1 MSKFKKSVAQLAKEL
16 RNALRRNFLSEDGK
30 ALAEA
35 IGEVIAE
42 AENSEEEISAEE
54 LDKRIKAAIEAL
66 KPEEEKKPEET
77 AEEITETENF
87 KLAVNR
93 ILSENAT
100 GKGAKGSSYLASAN
114 AVKDFARTIHISA
127 SGEEFRENW
136 RAVLAKNGVTG
147 MAYPEQ
153 VEAGINTAWANAN
166 GLFMALRYVSPR
178 EFRIMYSAADTKD
191 QLAHGHKV
199 GASKKEQVIPA
210 QGKKLS
216 LQMIYKWLP
225 VNRLDMQAMEQPDVF
240 VQWVTTELTER
251 LLYTIERTIVA
262 GDPNASVTA
271 DAITCFESIGA
282 KTAADAFTLYYG
294 VNTSATAAKVTDVY
308 KMLITA
314 ALEIRNNGRDTW
326 LFINKTDLGALLTAD
341 FNVTGVPIGAG
352 LDTLAARLGVAKVVA
367 VDYLTGSLT
376 KAGQKGTAAVFI
388 TPDLYYRIG
397 GDLFGDTWTIFEK
410 NQQGYMAEVATGG
423 GIAGLESTAVIA
435 ATDK

>member
-1 MSKFKKSVAQLAKEL
+1 MSKFKKSVAQMAREL
-16 RNALRRNFLSEDGK
+16 RNALKRNFLSEDGK

-35 IGEVIAE
+35 IGSVIAE
-42 AENSEEEISAEE
+42 AENSEEEVSAEE
-54 LDKRIKAAIEAL
+54 LNDRIKAAFEAL
-66 KPEEEKKPEET
+66 KPEEKDPEKT
-77 AEEITETENF
+77 AEEVAETENF

-93 ILSENAT
+93 ILSENVAI
-100 GKGAKGSSYLASAN
+100 KGAKGSSYLSSAN
-114 AVKDFARTIHISA
+114 AVKDFAKTIHTSA

-225 VNRLDMQAMEQPDVF
+225 VNRLDMQAMEQPEVF

-271 DAITCFESIGA
+271 DAITCFESIGT

-367 VDYLTGSLT
+367 VDYLAGSLT
-376 KAGQKGTAAVFI
+376 KVGDKGTAAVFI

>member
-1 MSKFKKSVAQLAKEL
+1 MNKFKKSVAQMAREL
-16 RNALRRNFLSEDGK
+16 RNALKRNFLSEDGK

-35 IGEVIAE
+35 IGTVIAE
-42 AENSEEEISAEE
+42 AENSEEEVSAEE
-54 LDKRIKAAIEAL
+54 LNNRIKAAFEAL
-66 KPEEEKKPEET
+66 KPEEKDPEKT
-77 AEEITETENF
+77 AEEVAETENF

-93 ILSENAT
+93 ILSENSA
-100 GKGAKGSSYLASAN
+100 GKGAKGSSYLSSAN

-136 RAVLAKNGVTG
+136 RAVLTKNGVTG
-147 MAYPEQ
+147 IAYPEQ

-225 VNRLDMQAMEQPDVF
+225 VNRLDMQAMEQPEVF

-271 DAITCFESIGA
+271 DAITCFESIGT

-294 VNTSATAAKVTDVY
+294 LNTSATAAKVTDVY

-367 VDYLTGSLT
+367 VDYLAGSLT

>member
-1 MSKFKKSVAQLAKEL
+1 MSKFKNSVAQMAREL
-16 RNALRRNFLSEDGK
+16 RNALKRNFLSEDGK

-35 IGEVIAE
+35 IGTVIAE
-42 AENSEEEISAEE
+42 AENSEEEVSAEE
-54 LDKRIKAAIEAL
+54 LNDRIKAAFDAL
-66 KPEEEKKPEET
+66 KPEEKDPEKT
-77 AEEITETENF
+77 AEEVAETENF

-93 ILSENAT
+93 ILFENMAI
-100 GKGAKGSSYLASAN
+100 KGAKGSSYLSSAN
-114 AVKDFARTIHISA
+114 AVKDFARTIHIST

-271 DAITCFESIGA
+271 DAITCFESIGT

-294 VNTSATAAKVTDVY
+294 VNTSATAANVTDVY

-367 VDYLTGSLT
+367 VDYLAGSLT
-376 KAGQKGTAAVFI
+376 KVGDAGTAAVFI

-435 ATDK
+435 ATSK

>member
-1 MSKFKKSVAQLAKEL
+1 MNKFKKSVAQMAREL
-16 RNALRRNFLSEDGK
+16 RNALKRNFLSEDGK

-35 IGEVIAE
+35 IGTVIAE
-42 AENSEEEISAEE
+42 AENSEEEVSAEE

-66 KPEEEKKPEET
+66 KPEEKKPEET
-77 AEEITETENF
+77 AEEVTETENF

-100 GKGAKGSSYLASAN
+100 AKGTKGSSYLSSAN
-114 AVKDFARTIHISA
+114 AVKDFAKTIHISA

-136 RAVLAKNGVTG
+136 KAVLAKNGVTG

-199 GASKKEQVIPA
+199 GAAKKEQVIPA

-225 VNRLDMQAMEQPDVF
+225 VNRLDMQAMEQPEVF

-271 DAITCFESIGA
+271 DAITCFESIGT

-367 VDYLTGSLT
+367 VDYLAGSLT
-376 KAGQKGTAAVFI
+376 NVGDTGTAAVFI

-435 ATDK
+435 ATSK

>member
-1 MSKFKKSVAQLAKEL
+1 MNKFKKSVAQMAREL
-16 RNALRRNFLSEDGK
+16 RNALKRNFLSEDGK

-35 IGEVIAE
+35 IGTVIAE
-42 AENSEEEISAEE
+42 AENSEEEVSAEE
-54 LDKRIKAAIEAL
+54 LNDRIKAAFDAL
-66 KPEEEKKPEET
+66 KPEEKDPEKT
-77 AEEITETENF
+77 AEEVAETENF

-93 ILSENAT
+93 ILFENMAI
-100 GKGAKGSSYLASAN
+100 KGAKSSSYLSSAN
-114 AVKDFARTIHISA
+114 AVKDFAKTIHISA

-136 RAVLAKNGVTG
+136 RAVLSKNGVTG

-251 LLYTIERTIVA
+251 LLYTIERTIIA
-262 GDPNASVTA
+262 GDPNATVTA
-271 DAITCFESIGA
+271 DAITCFESIGT

-367 VDYLTGSLT
+367 VDYLAGSLT
-376 KAGQKGTAAVFI
+376 NVGDAGTAAVFI

-435 ATDK
+435 ATSK

>member
-1 MSKFKKSVAQLAKEL
+1 MSKFKKSVAQMAREL
-16 RNALRRNFLSEDGK
+16 RNALKRNFLSEDGK

-35 IGEVIAE
+35 IGTVIAE
-42 AENSEEEISAEE
+42 AENSEEEVSAEE
-54 LDKRIKAAIEAL
+54 LNDRIKAAFDAL
-66 KPEEEKKPEET
+66 KPEEKDPEKT
-77 AEEITETENF
+77 AEEVAETENF

-93 ILSENAT
+93 ILFENMAI
-100 GKGAKGSSYLASAN
+100 KGANGSSYLSSAN
-114 AVKDFARTIHISA
+114 AVKDFAKTIHISA

-271 DAITCFESIGA
+271 DAITCFESIGT

-294 VNTSATAAKVTDVY
+294 VNTSTTAAKVTDVY

-367 VDYLTGSLT
+367 VDYLAGSLT
-376 KAGQKGTAAVFI
+376 NAGDAGTAAVFI

-435 ATDK
+435 ATSK

>member
-42 AENSEEEISAEE
+42 AENSEEEVSAEE

-100 GKGAKGSSYLASAN
+100 GKGVKGSSYLSSAN
-114 AVKDFARTIHISA
+114 AVKDFARTIHTSA

-136 RAVLAKNGVTG
+136 RAVLSKNGVTG

-153 VEAGINTAWANAN
+153 VEAGINTAWSNAN

-199 GASKKEQVIPA
+199 GAAKKEQVIPA

-225 VNRLDMQAMEQPDVF
+225 VNRLDMQAMEQPEVF

-262 GDPNASVTA
+262 GDPNASVTE
-271 DAITCFESIGA
+271 DAITCFESIGT

-294 VNTSATAAKVTDVY
+294 LNTTATAAKVTDLY

-367 VDYLTGSLT
+367 VDYLAGSLT
-376 KAGQKGTAAVFI
+376 KAAQKGTAAVFI

>member
-54 LDKRIKAAIEAL
+54 LDKRIKAAFEAL

-93 ILSENAT
+93 ILSENAA
-100 GKGAKGSSYLASAN
+100 GKGAKGSSYLASKN
-114 AVKDFARTIHISA
+114 AVKDFARTIHTSA

-178 EFRIMYSAADTKD
+178 EFRIMYSAADTAA

-199 GASKKEQVIPA
+199 GATKKEQVIPA

-225 VNRLDMQAMEQPDVF
+225 VNRLDMQALEQPEVF
-240 VQWVTTELTER
+240 IQWVTTELTER

-262 GDPNASVTA
+262 GDPNASVTE
-271 DAITCFESIGA
+271 DAITCFESIGT

-294 VNTSATAAKVTDVY
+294 TNTSTTAAKVTDLY

-367 VDYLTGSLT
+367 VDYLAGSLT
-376 KAGQKGTAAVFI
+376 KAAQKGTAAVFI

>member
-1 MSKFKKSVAQLAKEL
+1 MSKFKKSVAQMAREL
-16 RNALRRNFLSEDGK
+16 RNALKRNFLSEDGK

-35 IGEVIAE
+35 IGSVIAE
-42 AENSEEEISAEE
+42 AENSEEEVSAEE
-54 LDKRIKAAIEAL
+54 LNDRIKAAFEAL
-66 KPEEEKKPEET
+66 KPEEKDPEKT
-77 AEEITETENF
+77 AEEVAETENF

-93 ILSENAT
+93 ILSENVAI
-100 GKGAKGSSYLASAN
+100 KGAKGSSYLSSAN
-114 AVKDFARTIHISA
+114 AVKDFAKTIHTSA

-225 VNRLDMQAMEQPDVF
+225 VNRLDMQAMEQPEVF

-271 DAITCFESIGA
+271 DAITCFESIGT

-367 VDYLTGSLT
+367 VDYLAGSLT
-376 KAGQKGTAAVFI
+376 KVGDTGTAAVFI

-435 ATDK
+435 ATSK

>member
-1 MSKFKKSVAQLAKEL
+1 MSKFKKSVAQMAREL
-16 RNALRRNFLSEDGK
+16 RNALKRNFLSEDGK

-35 IGEVIAE
+35 IGTVIAE
-42 AENSEEEISAEE
+42 AENSEEEVSAEE
-54 LDKRIKAAIEAL
+54 LNDRIKAAFDAL
-66 KPEEEKKPEET
+66 KPEEKDPEKT
-77 AEEITETENF
+77 AEEVAETENF

-93 ILSENAT
+93 ILSENAV
-100 GKGAKGSSYLASAN
+100 GKGVKGSSYLSSAN

-136 RAVLAKNGVTG
+136 KAVLSKNGVTG

-178 EFRIMYSAADTKD
+178 EFRIMYSAADTED

-225 VNRLDMQAMEQPDVF
+225 VNRLDMQAMEQPEVF

-251 LLYTIERTIVA
+251 LLYTIERTIIA
-262 GDPNASVTA
+262 GDPNASVAA
-271 DAITCFESIGA
+271 DAITCFEAIGT

-294 VNTSATAAKVTDVY
+294 VNTSTAAAKVTDVY

-367 VDYLTGSLT
+367 VDYLAGSLT
-376 KAGQKGTAAVFI
+376 KVGDAGTAAVFI

-435 ATDK
+435 ATSK

>member
-1 MSKFKKSVAQLAKEL
+1 MNKFKKSVAQMAREL
-16 RNALRRNFLSEDGK
+16 RNALKRNFLSEDGK

-35 IGEVIAE
+35 IGTVIAE
-42 AENSEEEISAEE
+42 AENSEEEVSAEE
-54 LDKRIKAAIEAL
+54 LNDRIKAAFDAL
-66 KPEEEKKPEET
+66 KPEEKDPEKT
-77 AEEITETENF
+77 AEEVAETENF

-100 GKGAKGSSYLASAN
+100 GKGVKGTSYLSSAN
-114 AVKDFARTIHISA
+114 AVKDFAKTIHTSA

-178 EFRIMYSAADTKD
+178 EFRIMYSAADTAA

-225 VNRLDMQAMEQPDVF
+225 VNRLDMQAMEQPEVF

-262 GDPNASVTA
+262 GDPNASVTE
-271 DAITCFESIGA
+271 DAITCFESIGT

-367 VDYLTGSLT
+367 VDYLAGSLT
-376 KAGQKGTAAVFI
+376 KVGDKGTAAVFI

>member
-1 MSKFKKSVAQLAKEL
+1 MNKFKKSVAQMAREL
-16 RNALRRNFLSEDGK
+16 RNALKRNFLSEDGK

-42 AENSEEEISAEE
+42 AENSEEEVSAEE
-54 LDKRIKAAIEAL
+54 LNDRIKAAFDAL
-66 KPEEEKKPEET
+66 KPEEKDPEKT
-77 AEEITETENF
+77 AEEVAETENF

-93 ILSENAT
+93 ILSENAS
-100 GKGAKGSSYLASAN
+100 GKGVKGSSYLSSAN
-114 AVKDFARTIHISA
+114 AVKDFARTIHTSA

-136 RAVLAKNGVTG
+136 RAVLVKNGVTG

-225 VNRLDMQAMEQPDVF
+225 VNRLDMQAMEQPEVF

-251 LLYTIERTIVA
+251 LLYTIERTIIA
-262 GDPNASVTA
+262 GDPNASVTE
-271 DAITCFESIGA
+271 DAITCFESIGT

-326 LFINKTDLGALLTAD
+326 LFINKADLGALLTAD

-367 VDYLTGSLT
+367 VDYLAGSLT
-376 KAGQKGTAAVFI
+376 KVGDKGTAAVFI

>member
-1 MSKFKKSVAQLAKEL
+1 MSKFKKSVAQMAREL
-16 RNALRRNFLSEDGK
+16 RNALKRNFLSEDGK

-35 IGEVIAE
+35 IGSVIAE
-42 AENSEEEISAEE
+42 AENSEEEVSAEE
-54 LDKRIKAAIEAL
+54 LNDRIKAAFEAL
-66 KPEEEKKPEET
+66 KPEEKDPEKT
-77 AEEITETENF
+77 AEEVAETENF

-93 ILSENAT
+93 ILSENVAI
-100 GKGAKGSSYLASAN
+100 KGAKGSSYLSSAN
-114 AVKDFARTIHISA
+114 AVKDFAKTIHTSA

-225 VNRLDMQAMEQPDVF
+225 VNRLDMQAMEQPEVF

-271 DAITCFESIGA
+271 DAITCFESIGT
-282 KTAADAFTLYYG
+282 KIAADAFTLYYG

-367 VDYLTGSLT
+367 VDYLAGSLT
-376 KAGQKGTAAVFI
+376 KVGDKGTAAVFI

>member
-1 MSKFKKSVAQLAKEL
+1 MNKFKKSVAQLAKEL
-16 RNALRRNFLSEDGK
+16 RNALKRNFLSEDGK

-66 KPEEEKKPEET
+66 KPEEKKPEET
-77 AEEITETENF
+77 AEEVTETENF

-93 ILSENAT
+93 ILSENVA
-100 GKGAKGSSYLASAN
+100 GKGVKGSSYLSSAN
-114 AVKDFARTIHISA
+114 AVKDFAKAIHISA

-136 RAVLAKNGVTG
+136 RAVLSKNGVTG

-153 VEAGINTAWANAN
+153 VEASINTAWANAN

-199 GASKKEQVIPA
+199 GAAKKEQVIPA
-210 QGKKLS
+210 QGKKMS

-262 GDPNASVTA
+262 GDPNASVTE
-271 DAITCFESIGA
+271 DAITCFESIGT
-282 KTAADAFTLYYG
+282 KTAADAFTLYYS
-294 VNTSATAAKVTDVY
+294 VSTSTTAAKVTEVY

-367 VDYLTGSLT
+367 VDYLAGSLT
-376 KAGQKGTAAVFI
+376 TIGDAGTAAVFI

-397 GDLFGDTWTIFEK
+397 GDLFSDTWTIYEK
-410 NQQGYMAEVATGG
+410 NQQGYMAEIATGG
-423 GIAGLESTAVIA
+423 GVAGLESTAVIA
-435 ATDK
+435 AK

>member
-1 MSKFKKSVAQLAKEL
+1 MNKFKKSVAQMAREL
-16 RNALRRNFLSEDGK
+16 RNALKRNFLSEDGK

-35 IGEVIAE
+35 IGTVIAE
-42 AENSEEEISAEE
+42 AENSEEEVSAEE
-54 LDKRIKAAIEAL
+54 LNDRIKAAFDAL
-66 KPEEEKKPEET
+66 KPEEKDPEKT
-77 AEEITETENF
+77 AEEVAETENF

-93 ILSENAT
+93 ILSENAV
-100 GKGAKGSSYLASAN
+100 GKGVKGSSYLSSAN
-114 AVKDFARTIHISA
+114 AVKDFAKTIHASA

-262 GDPNASVTA
+262 GDPNASVTE
-271 DAITCFESIGA
+271 DAITCFESIGT

-294 VNTSATAAKVTDVY
+294 VNTAATAAKVTDVY

-367 VDYLTGSLT
+367 VDYLAGSLT
-376 KAGQKGTAAVFI
+376 KAAQKGTAAVFI

>member
-54 LDKRIKAAIEAL
+54 LDKRIKAAFEAL

-93 ILSENAT
+93 ILSENAA
-100 GKGAKGSSYLASAN
+100 GKGVKGSSYLSSAN
-114 AVKDFARTIHISA
+114 AVKDFARTIHTSA

-178 EFRIMYSAADTKD
+178 EFRIMYSAADTAA

-199 GASKKEQVIPA
+199 GATKKEQVIPA

-216 LQMIYKWLP
+216 LQMVYKWLP
-225 VNRLDMQAMEQPDVF
+225 VNRLDMQALEQPEVF
-240 VQWVTTELTER
+240 IQWVTTELTER

-262 GDPNASVTA
+262 GDPNAAETE
-271 DAITCFESIGA
+271 DAITCFESIGT

-294 VNTSATAAKVTDVY
+294 LNTSTTAAKVTDLY

-367 VDYLTGSLT
+367 VDYLAGSLT
-376 KAGQKGTAAVFI
+376 KAAQKGTAAVFI

>member
-16 RNALRRNFLSEDGK
+16 RNALKRNFLSEDGK

-42 AENSEEEISAEE
+42 AENSEEEVSAEE

-66 KPEEEKKPEET
+66 KPEEKKPEET
-77 AEEITETENF
+77 AEEVTETENF

-100 GKGAKGSSYLASAN
+100 TKGAKGSSYLASAN
-114 AVKDFARTIHISA
+114 AVKDFAKTIHISA

-136 RAVLAKNGVTG
+136 KAVLSKNGVTG

-225 VNRLDMQAMEQPDVF
+225 VNRLDMQAMEQPEVF

-262 GDPNASVTA
+262 GDPNATVTA
-271 DAITCFESIGA
+271 DAITCFESIGT

-294 VNTSATAAKVTDVY
+294 VNTSTTAAKVTDLY
-308 KMLITA
+308 KTLITA

-367 VDYLTGSLT
+367 VDYLAGSLT
-376 KAGQKGTAAVFI
+376 KVGDAGTAAVFI

-435 ATDK
+435 ATSK

>member
-1 MSKFKKSVAQLAKEL
+1 MNKFKKSVAQMAREL
-16 RNALRRNFLSEDGK
+16 RNALKRNFLSEDGK

-35 IGEVIAE
+35 IGTVIAE
-42 AENSEEEISAEE
+42 ADNSEEEVSAEE
-54 LDKRIKAAIEAL
+54 LNNRIKAAFDAL
-66 KPEEEKKPEET
+66 KPEEKDPEKT
-77 AEEITETENF
+77 AEEVAETENF

-100 GKGAKGSSYLASAN
+100 GKGVKGSSYLSSVN
-114 AVKDFARTIHISA
+114 AVKDFARTIHTSA

-262 GDPNASVTA
+262 GDPNASVTE
-271 DAITCFESIGA
+271 DAITCFESIGT

-294 VNTSATAAKVTDVY
+294 VNTSITAAKVTDVY
-308 KMLITA
+308 KTLINA

-341 FNVTGVPIGAG
+341 YNVTGVPIGAG
-352 LDTLAARLGVAKVVA
+352 LDTLAARLGVAKVVP
-367 VDYLTGSLT
+367 VDYLAGSLT
-376 KAGQKGTAAVFI
+376 KSERKGTAAVFI

>member
-1 MSKFKKSVAQLAKEL
+1 MSKFKKSVAQMAREL
-16 RNALRRNFLSEDGK
+16 RNALKRNFLSEDGK

-35 IGEVIAE
+35 IGTVIAE
-42 AENSEEEISAEE
+42 AENSEEEVSAEE
-54 LDKRIKAAIEAL
+54 LNDRIKAAFDAL
-66 KPEEEKKPEET
+66 KPEEKDPEKT
-77 AEEITETENF
+77 AEEVAETENF

-93 ILSENAT
+93 ILSENAAS
-100 GKGAKGSSYLASAN
+100 KGVKGSSYLSSAN
-114 AVKDFARTIHISA
+114 AVKDFARTIHTSA
-127 SGEEFRENW
+127 SSEEFRENW

-153 VEAGINTAWANAN
+153 VEAGINTAWATAN

-199 GASKKEQVIPA
+199 GATKKEQVIPA

-216 LQMIYKWLP
+216 LQMVYKWLP
-225 VNRLDMQAMEQPDVF
+225 VNRLDMQAMEQPEVF
-240 VQWVTTELTER
+240 IQWVTTELTER

-271 DAITCFESIGA
+271 DAITCFESIGT

-294 VNTSATAAKVTDVY
+294 MNTSATAAKVTDLY

-367 VDYLTGSLT
+367 VDYLAGSLT
-376 KAGQKGTAAVFI
+376 KAAQKGTAAVFI

>member
-1 MSKFKKSVAQLAKEL
+1 MSKFKKSVAQMAREL
-16 RNALRRNFLSEDGK
+16 RNALKRNFLSEDGK

-35 IGEVIAE
+35 IGTVIAE
-42 AENSEEEISAEE
+42 AENSEEEVSAEE
-54 LDKRIKAAIEAL
+54 LNDRIKAAFDAL
-66 KPEEEKKPEET
+66 KPEEKDPEKT
-77 AEEITETENF
+77 AEEVAETENF

-100 GKGAKGSSYLASAN
+100 GKGVKGSSYLSSAN

-136 RAVLAKNGVTG
+136 KAVLTKNGVTG

-225 VNRLDMQAMEQPDVF
+225 VNRLDMQAMEQPEVF

-251 LLYTIERTIVA
+251 LLYTIERTIIA
-262 GDPNASVTA
+262 GDPNASVAA
-271 DAITCFESIGA
+271 DAITCFEAIGT
-282 KTAADAFTLYYG
+282 KTAADAFTLYYE
-294 VNTSATAAKVTDVY
+294 VNTSTAAAKVTDVY

-367 VDYLTGSLT
+367 VDYLAGSLT
-376 KAGQKGTAAVFI
+376 KVGDAGTAAVFI

-435 ATDK
+435 ATSK

>member
-1 MSKFKKSVAQLAKEL
+1 MSKFKKSVAQMAREL
-16 RNALRRNFLSEDGK
+16 RNALKRNFLSEDGK

-35 IGEVIAE
+35 IGTVIAE
-42 AENSEEEISAEE
+42 AENSEEEVSAEE
-54 LDKRIKAAIEAL
+54 LNDRIKAAFDAL
-66 KPEEEKKPEET
+66 KPEEKDPEKT
-77 AEEITETENF
+77 AEEVAETENF

-93 ILSENAT
+93 ILSENTAI
-100 GKGAKGSSYLASAN
+100 KGAKGSSYLSSAN

-136 RAVLAKNGVTG
+136 KAVLAKNGVTG

-262 GDPNASVTA
+262 GDPNASVAA
-271 DAITCFESIGA
+271 DAITCFESIGT

-294 VNTSATAAKVTDVY
+294 VNTSATAANVTDVY

-367 VDYLTGSLT
+367 VDYLAGSLT
-376 KAGQKGTAAVFI
+376 KVGDAGAAAVFI

-435 ATDK
+435 ATSK

>member
-1 MSKFKKSVAQLAKEL
+1 MNKFKKSVAQMAREL
-16 RNALRRNFLSEDGK
+16 RNALKRNFLSEDGK

-35 IGEVIAE
+35 IGTVIAE
-42 AENSEEEISAEE
+42 AENSEEEVSAEE
-54 LDKRIKAAIEAL
+54 LNNRIKAAFEAL
-66 KPEEEKKPEET
+66 KPEEKDPEKT
-77 AEEITETENF
+77 AEEVAETENF

-93 ILSENAT
+93 ILSENVT
-100 GKGAKGSSYLASAN
+100 SKGAKGSSYLSSAN

-136 RAVLAKNGVTG
+136 RAVLTKNGVTG
-147 MAYPEQ
+147 IAYPEQ

-225 VNRLDMQAMEQPDVF
+225 VNRLDMQAMEQPEVF

-271 DAITCFESIGA
+271 DAITCFESIGT

-294 VNTSATAAKVTDVY
+294 LNTSATAAKVTDVY

-367 VDYLTGSLT
+367 VDYLAGSLT

>member
-1 MSKFKKSVAQLAKEL
+1 MSKFKKSVAQMAREL
-16 RNALRRNFLSEDGK
+16 RNALKRNFLSEDGK

-35 IGEVIAE
+35 IGTVIAE
-42 AENSEEEISAEE
+42 AENSEEEVSAEE
-54 LDKRIKAAIEAL
+54 LNDRIKAAFEAL
-66 KPEEEKKPEET
+66 KPEEKDPEKT
-77 AEEITETENF
+77 AEEVAETENF

-93 ILSENAT
+93 ILSENVT
-100 GKGAKGSSYLASAN
+100 VKGVKGSSYLSSAN
-114 AVKDFARTIHISA
+114 AVKDFAKTIHISQ

-136 RAVLAKNGVTG
+136 KAVLSKNGVTG

-199 GASKKEQVIPA
+199 GAAKKEQVIPA

-216 LQMIYKWLP
+216 LQMVYKWLP
-225 VNRLDMQAMEQPDVF
+225 VNRLDMQAMEQPEVF

-271 DAITCFESIGA
+271 DAITCFESIGT

-367 VDYLTGSLT
+367 VDYLAGSLT
-376 KAGQKGTAAVFI
+376 KAGDAGTAAVFI

-435 ATDK
+435 ATSK

>member
-1 MSKFKKSVAQLAKEL
+1 MSKFKKSVAQMAREL
-16 RNALRRNFLSEDGK
+16 RNALKRNFLSEDGK

-35 IGEVIAE
+35 IGSVIAE
-42 AENSEEEISAEE
+42 AENSEEEVSAEE
-54 LDKRIKAAIEAL
+54 LNDRIKAAFEAL
-66 KPEEEKKPEET
+66 KPEEKDPEKT
-77 AEEITETENF
+77 AEEVAETENF

-93 ILSENAT
+93 ILSENVAI
-100 GKGAKGSSYLASAN
+100 KGAKGSSYLSSAN
-114 AVKDFARTIHISA
+114 AVKDFAKTIHTSA

-225 VNRLDMQAMEQPDVF
+225 VNRLDIQAMEQPEVF

-271 DAITCFESIGA
+271 DAITCFESIGT

-367 VDYLTGSLT
+367 VDYLAGSLT
-376 KAGQKGTAAVFI
+376 KVGDTGTAAVFI

-435 ATDK
+435 ATSK

>member
-1 MSKFKKSVAQLAKEL
+1 MNKFKKSVAQMAREL
-16 RNALRRNFLSEDGK
+16 RNALKRNFLSEDGK

-35 IGEVIAE
+35 IGTVIAE
-42 AENSEEEISAEE
+42 AENSEEEVSAEE
-54 LDKRIKAAIEAL
+54 LNNRIKAAFDAL
-66 KPEEEKKPEET
+66 KPEEQDPEKT
-77 AEEITETENF
+77 AEEVAETENF

-100 GKGAKGSSYLASAN
+100 GKCVKGSSYLSSAN

-127 SGEEFRENW
+127 SVEEFRENW
-136 RAVLAKNGVTG
+136 RAVLVKNGVTG

-225 VNRLDMQAMEQPDVF
+225 VNRLDMQAMEQPEVF

-271 DAITCFESIGA
+271 DAITCFESIGT

-294 VNTSATAAKVTDVY
+294 VNTSATAANVTDIY
-308 KMLITA
+308 KLLITA

-367 VDYLTGSLT
+367 VDYLAGSLT

>member
-1 MSKFKKSVAQLAKEL
+1 MNKFKKSVAQLAKEL

-42 AENSEEEISAEE
+42 AENSEEEVSAEE

-66 KPEEEKKPEET
+66 KPEEKKPEET
-77 AEEITETENF
+77 AEEVTETENF

-93 ILSENAT
+93 ILFENMAI
-100 GKGAKGSSYLASAN
+100 KGANGSSYLASSN
-114 AVKDFARTIHISA
+114 AVKDFAKTIHISA

-136 RAVLAKNGVTG
+136 KAVLTKNGVTG

-153 VEAGINTAWANAN
+153 VEAGINTAWAKAN

-178 EFRIMYSAADTKD
+178 EFRIMYSAADAAD

-225 VNRLDMQAMEQPDVF
+225 VNRLDMQAMEQPEVF

-251 LLYTIERTIVA
+251 LLYTIEHTIIA

-271 DAITCFESIGA
+271 DAITCFEAIGT

-367 VDYLTGSLT
+367 VDYLAGSLT
-376 KAGQKGTAAVFI
+376 KVGDTGTAAVFI

-435 ATDK
+435 ATSK

>member
-1 MSKFKKSVAQLAKEL
+1 MSKFKKSVAQMAREL
-16 RNALRRNFLSEDGK
+16 RNALKRNFLSEDGK

-35 IGEVIAE
+35 IGTVIAE
-42 AENSEEEISAEE
+42 AENSEEEVSAEE
-54 LDKRIKAAIEAL
+54 LNDRIKAAFDAL
-66 KPEEEKKPEET
+66 KPEEKDPEKT
-77 AEEITETENF
+77 AEEVAETENF

-100 GKGAKGSSYLASAN
+100 GKGVKGSSYLSSAN
-114 AVKDFARTIHISA
+114 AVKDFARTIHMSA

-153 VEAGINTAWANAN
+153 VEAGINTAWSNAN

-271 DAITCFESIGA
+271 DAITCFESIGTKA
-282 KTAADAFTLYYG
+282 AADAFTLYYG
-294 VNTSATAAKVTDVY
+294 VNTSAAAAKVTDVY

-367 VDYLTGSLT
+367 VDYLAGSLT

>member
-1 MSKFKKSVAQLAKEL
+1 MNKFKKSVAQMAREL
-16 RNALRRNFLSEDGK
+16 RNALKRNFLSEDGK

-35 IGEVIAE
+35 IGTVIAE
-42 AENSEEEISAEE
+42 AENSEEEVSAEE

-66 KPEEEKKPEET
+66 KPEEKKPEET
-77 AEEITETENF
+77 AEEVTETENF

-100 GKGAKGSSYLASAN
+100 AKGAKGSSYLSSAN
-114 AVKDFARTIHISA
+114 AVKDFARTIHTSA

-136 RAVLAKNGVTG
+136 KAVLAKNGVTG

-225 VNRLDMQAMEQPDVF
+225 VNRLDMQAMEQPEVF

-271 DAITCFESIGA
+271 DAITCFESIGT

-367 VDYLTGSLT
+367 VDYLAGSLT
-376 KAGQKGTAAVFI
+376 KVGDTGTAAVFI

-435 ATDK
+435 ATSK

>member
-54 LDKRIKAAIEAL
+54 LDRRIKAAIEAL

-100 GKGAKGSSYLASAN
+100 GKGVKGSSYLSSAN
-114 AVKDFARTIHISA
+114 AVKDFARTIHASA

-136 RAVLAKNGVTG
+136 RAVLSKNGVTG

-153 VEAGINTAWANAN
+153 VEASINTAWANAN

-210 QGKKLS
+210 QGKKMS

-262 GDPNASVTA
+262 GDPNASVTE
-271 DAITCFESIGA
+271 DAITCFESIGT
-282 KTAADAFTLYYG
+282 KTAADAFTLYYS
-294 VNTSATAAKVTDVY
+294 VSTSTTAAKVTDVY

-367 VDYLTGSLT
+367 VDYLAGSLT
-376 KAGQKGTAAVFI
+376 TIGDAGTAAVFI

-397 GDLFGDTWTIFEK
+397 GDLFSDTWTIYEK
-410 NQQGYMAEVATGG
+410 NQQGYMAEIATGG
-423 GIAGLESTAVIA
+423 GVAGLESTAVIA
-435 ATDK
+435 AK

>member
-1 MSKFKKSVAQLAKEL
+1 MSKFKKSVAQMAREL
-16 RNALRRNFLSEDGK
+16 RNALKRNFLSEDGK

-35 IGEVIAE
+35 IGTVIAE
-42 AENSEEEISAEE
+42 AENSEEEVSAEE
-54 LDKRIKAAIEAL
+54 LNDRIKAAFDAL
-66 KPEEEKKPEET
+66 KPEEKDPEKT
-77 AEEITETENF
+77 AEEVAETENF

-100 GKGAKGSSYLASAN
+100 GKGVKGSSYLSSAN
-114 AVKDFARTIHISA
+114 AVKDFARTIHMSA

-153 VEAGINTAWANAN
+153 VEAGINTAWSNAN

-271 DAITCFESIGA
+271 DAITCFESIGT

-294 VNTSATAAKVTDVY
+294 VNTSAAAAKVTDVY

-367 VDYLTGSLT
+367 VDYLAGSLT

>member
-1 MSKFKKSVAQLAKEL
+1 MNKFKKSVAQMAREL
-16 RNALRRNFLSEDGK
+16 RNALKRNFLSEDGK

-35 IGEVIAE
+35 IGTVIAE
-42 AENSEEEISAEE
+42 AENSEEEVSAEE
-54 LDKRIKAAIEAL
+54 LNDRIKAAFDAL
-66 KPEEEKKPEET
+66 KPEEKDPEKT
-77 AEEITETENF
+77 AEEVAETENF

-136 RAVLAKNGVTG
+136 RAVLTKNGVTG

-271 DAITCFESIGA
+271 DAITCFESIGT

-308 KMLITA
+308 KTLITA

-367 VDYLTGSLT
+367 VDYLAGSLT
-376 KAGQKGTAAVFI
+376 TVGNAGTLSLSRPTFTTA
-388 TPDLYYRIG
+388 
-397 GDLFGDTWTIFEK
+397 
-410 NQQGYMAEVATGG
+410 
-423 GIAGLESTAVIA
+423 SA
-435 ATDK
+435 ATSSATLGRFSKKISRGIWLRSQRAAALRVLRAPP

>member
-1 MSKFKKSVAQLAKEL
+1 MSKFKKSVAQMAREL
-16 RNALRRNFLSEDGK
+16 RNALKRNFLSEDGK

-35 IGEVIAE
+35 IGTVIAE
-42 AENSEEEISAEE
+42 AENSEEEVSAEE
-54 LDKRIKAAIEAL
+54 LNDRIKAAFEAL
-66 KPEEEKKPEET
+66 KPEEQKPEET

-93 ILSENAT
+93 ILAENAAS
-100 GKGAKGSSYLASAN
+100 KGAKGSSYLASAN
-114 AVKDFARTIHISA
+114 AVKDFARTIHTSA

-136 RAVLAKNGVTG
+136 RAVLSKNGVTG

-178 EFRIMYSAADTKD
+178 EFRIMYSAADGAD

-199 GASKKEQVIPA
+199 GAAKKEQVIPA

-262 GDPNASVTA
+262 GDPNASVTE
-271 DAITCFESIGA
+271 DAITCFESIGT

-367 VDYLTGSLT
+367 VDYLSGSLT
-376 KAGQKGTAAVFI
+376 KVGDAGTAAVFI

-410 NQQGYMAEVATGG
+410 NQQGSMAEVATGG

-435 ATDK
+435 ATSK

>member
-54 LDKRIKAAIEAL
+54 LDKRIKAAFDAL
-66 KPEEEKKPEET
+66 KPEEKDPEKT
-77 AEEITETENF
+77 AEEVAETENF

-93 ILSENAT
+93 ILSENST
-100 GKGAKGSSYLASAN
+100 GKGVKGSSYLSSAN

-240 VQWVTTELTER
+240 IQWVTTELTER

-271 DAITCFESIGA
+271 DAITCFESIGT

-367 VDYLTGSLT
+367 VDYLSGSLT
-376 KAGQKGTAAVFI
+376 KAGDAGTAAVFI

-397 GDLFGDTWTIFEK
+397 GDLFVDTWTIFEK

-435 ATDK
+435 ATSK

>member
-54 LDKRIKAAIEAL
+54 LDKRIKAAFDAL
-66 KPEEEKKPEET
+66 KPEEKDPEKT
-77 AEEITETENF
+77 AEEVAETENF

-93 ILSENAT
+93 ILSENSA
-100 GKGAKGSSYLASAN
+100 GKGTKGSSYLSSAN

-240 VQWVTTELTER
+240 IQWVTTELTER

-271 DAITCFESIGA
+271 DAITCFESIGT

-367 VDYLTGSLT
+367 VDYLAGSLT
-376 KAGQKGTAAVFI
+376 KVGDAGTAAVFI

-435 ATDK
+435 ATSK

>member
-1 MSKFKKSVAQLAKEL
+1 MNKFKKSVAQMAREL
-16 RNALRRNFLSEDGK
+16 RNALKRNFLSEDGK

-42 AENSEEEISAEE
+42 AENSEEEISADE
-54 LDKRIKAAIEAL
+54 LDKRVKAAIEAL

-77 AEEITETENF
+77 AEEVTETENF

-93 ILSENAT
+93 ILSENDT
-100 GKGAKGSSYLASAN
+100 GNGVKGSSYLSSAN
-114 AVKDFARTIHISA
+114 AVKDFARTIHTSA

-199 GASKKEQVIPA
+199 GATKKEQVIPA

-225 VNRLDMQAMEQPDVF
+225 VNRLDMQAMEQPEVF

-262 GDPNASVTA
+262 GDPNASVAA
-271 DAITCFESIGA
+271 DAITCFESIGT
-282 KTAADAFTLYYG
+282 KTAADAFTLYYSA
-294 VNTSATAAKVTDVY
+294 NTSTTAAKVTDLY

-367 VDYLTGSLT
+367 VDYLAGSLT
-376 KAGQKGTAAVFI
+376 KVGDTGTAAVFI

-435 ATDK
+435 ATSK

>member
-1 MSKFKKSVAQLAKEL
+1 MNKFKKSVAQMAREL
-16 RNALRRNFLSEDGK
+16 RNALKRNFLSEDGR

-35 IGEVIAE
+35 IGTVIAE
-42 AENSEEEISAEE
+42 AENSEEEVSAEE
-54 LDKRIKAAIEAL
+54 LNDRIKAAFDAL
-66 KPEEEKKPEET
+66 KPEEKDPEKT
-77 AEEITETENF
+77 AEEVAETENF

-100 GKGAKGSSYLASAN
+100 GKGVKGSSYLSSAN
-114 AVKDFARTIHISA
+114 AVKDFAKTIHISA

-136 RAVLAKNGVTG
+136 RAVLSKNGVTG

-153 VEAGINTAWANAN
+153 VEAGINTAWSNAN

-178 EFRIMYSAADTKD
+178 EFRIMYSTADTAN

-199 GASKKEQVIPA
+199 GAAKKEQVIPA

-271 DAITCFESIGA
+271 DAITCFEPIGT

-294 VNTSATAAKVTDVY
+294 VNTSATAAKVTDLY

-367 VDYLTGSLT
+367 VDYLAGSLT
-376 KAGQKGTAAVFI
+376 KVGDKGTAAVFI

>member
-54 LDKRIKAAIEAL
+54 LDKRIKAAFEAL

-93 ILSENAT
+93 ILSENAA
-100 GKGAKGSSYLASAN
+100 GKGVKGSSYLSSAN
-114 AVKDFARTIHISA
+114 AVKDFARTIHTSA

-178 EFRIMYSAADTKD
+178 EFRIMYSAADTAA

-199 GASKKEQVIPA
+199 GATKKEQVIPA

-216 LQMIYKWLP
+216 LQMVYKWLP
-225 VNRLDMQAMEQPDVF
+225 VNRLDMQALEQPEVF
-240 VQWVTTELTER
+240 IQWVTTELTER

-262 GDPNASVTA
+262 GDPNAAETE
-271 DAITCFESIGA
+271 DAITCFESIGT
-282 KTAADAFTLYYG
+282 KTVADAFTLYYG
-294 VNTSATAAKVTDVY
+294 LNTSAAAAKVTDLY

-367 VDYLTGSLT
+367 VDYLAGSLT
-376 KAGQKGTAAVFI
+376 KAAQKGTAAVFI

>member
-1 MSKFKKSVAQLAKEL
+1 MSKFKKSVAQMAREL
-16 RNALRRNFLSEDGK
+16 RNALKRNFLSEDGK

-35 IGEVIAE
+35 IGTVIAE
-42 AENSEEEISAEE
+42 AENSEEEVSAEE
-54 LDKRIKAAIEAL
+54 LNDRIKAAFDAL
-66 KPEEEKKPEET
+66 KPEEKDPEKT
-77 AEEITETENF
+77 AEEVAETENF

-100 GKGAKGSSYLASAN
+100 GKGVKGSSYLSSAN

-136 RAVLAKNGVTG
+136 RAVLSKNGVTG

-178 EFRIMYSAADTKD
+178 EFRIMYSAADTAT

-199 GASKKEQVIPA
+199 GAAKKEQVIPA

-251 LLYTIERTIVA
+251 LLYTIERTIIA
-262 GDPNASVTA
+262 GDPNASVTE
-271 DAITCFESIGA
+271 DAITCFESIGT

-294 VNTSATAAKVTDVY
+294 VNTSTAAAKVTDLY

-367 VDYLTGSLT
+367 VDYLAGSLT
-376 KAGQKGTAAVFI
+376 TVGDQGTAAVFI

-435 ATDK
+435 ATSK

>member
-100 GKGAKGSSYLASAN
+100 GKSAKGSSYLSSAN
-114 AVKDFARTIHISA
+114 AVKDFARTIHTSA

-136 RAVLAKNGVTG
+136 RAVLTKNGVTG

-225 VNRLDMQAMEQPDVF
+225 VNRLDMQAMEQPEVF

-271 DAITCFESIGA
+271 DAITCFESIGT
-282 KTAADAFTLYYG
+282 KTAADAFTLYYSA
-294 VNTSATAAKVTDVY
+294 NTSTTAAKVTDLY

-367 VDYLTGSLT
+367 VDYLAGSLT
-376 KAGQKGTAAVFI
+376 KAAQKGTAAVFI